1 MNSATAQVALGVD
14 GGDKR
19 VVDLILMLF
28 LSTKSTDEV
37 FTDALSKQTVPI
49 R

>member
-19 VVDLILMLF
+19 VVDLISMLF
-28 LSTKSTDEV
+28 LSTKFTDEA
-37 FTDALSKQTVPI
+37 FIDALSKQIVPI